1 MHSRRDRCNRL
12 RDEFREEANRTID
25 EKRILEKQLA
35 DALGV
40 DQSTV
45 HRWLVYDFEDKADFP
60 ASLVPALLEEYPEL
74 ALTMLRFQARAMHCQ
89 IIPLL
94 SHGPLNGS
102 ILDEVLTLSQFTGR
116 LAGAVKEGRLDS
128 HKCENSLLAIREAAD
143 QALVEIA
150 GFHTTQRMGD

>member
-1 MHSRRDRCNRL
+1 MHSRRDHCNRL

-25 EKRILEKQLA
+25 ERKILEKQLA

-45 HRWLVYDFEDKADFP
+45 HRWLVYDYEDKADFP
-60 ASLVPALLEEYPEL
+60 ASLVPALLDEYPEL

-89 IIPLL
+89 IIPIIQ
-94 SHGPLNGS
+94 HGALNGS

-116 LAGAVKEGRLDS
+116 LAGAVKEGRLDPR
-128 HKCENSLLAIREAAD
+128 KCESSLIAIREAAD
-143 QALVEIA
+143 GALAEIA
-150 GFHTTQRMGD
+150 EFHAIQRTAD